1 MPFVRRS
8 LPGGPLSIF
17 PYSFYPLHGDGE
29 WSHCPHSRAL
39 RIFALRSPYYSPFHL
54 IGLSV
59 SPVSSFS
66 CPNLAVWLA
75 AYFDSVEIFRFY
87 LAVFA
92 ADYFGPMLQ
101 NSRNT
106 DYRHN
111 FYLRIPRNAAYSVD
125 PNEHNSALLDFGSSD
140 YLLSVARPRIFQESI
155 SPFLTTPKFLA
166 SFPFSA
172 LIPPHP

>member
-111 FYLRIPRNAAYSVD
+111 FYLRIPRNIVYSAD
-125 PNEHNSALLDFGSSD
+125 PDKHNIALLDFGHSN
-140 YLLSVARPRIFQESI
+140 YLHSVSQPGIFQNSTAP
-155 SPFLTTPKFLA
+155 SLMRLNFSHLFLLPILFL
-166 SFPFSA
+166 
-172 LIPPHP
+172 HP